1 MRYEIGLEVLGEEG
15 IGLVLI
21 DAVGE
26 HSCFILVGFRERD
39 SEDLAGFG
47 RGRDDQELVAGF

>member
-15 IGLVLI
+15 IGLVLV

-26 HSCFILVGFRERD
+26 HSCFIGVGFAEGNC
-39 SEDLAGFG
+39 EDLAGCWG
-47 RGRDDQELVAGF
+47 GGDHQDLPA